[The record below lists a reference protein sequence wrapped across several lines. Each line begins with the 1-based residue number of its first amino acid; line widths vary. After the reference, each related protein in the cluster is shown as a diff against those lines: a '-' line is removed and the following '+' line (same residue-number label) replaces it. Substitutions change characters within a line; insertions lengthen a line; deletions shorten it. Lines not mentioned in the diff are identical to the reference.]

1 MFGNGKYKIQPIHI
15 QDFANLML
23 KHGQTTDNVEIDAI
37 GPETFTYKELAK
49 AVGKAIGVKTRC
61 LGVPAII
68 GLIGAWITGKFVGD
82 VVVTR
87 EEIKGL
93 MDGLLY
99 ADSPAQ
105 SEIILTEWAK
115 ENANILGVKYHS
127 ELARR
132 KNRKSEYIEC

>member
-1 MFGNGKYKIQPIHI
+1 
-15 QDFANLML
+15 ML
-23 KHGQTTDNVEIDAI
+23 KYGQANDNVEIDAI

-61 LGVPAII
+61 LGVPAFI

-99 ADSPAQ
+99 ADSPPQ
-105 SEIILTEWAK
+105 GEIVLKEWAK
-115 ENANILGVKYHS
+115 ENADTLGVKYHS

-132 KNRKSEYIEC
+132 KNRKNSYIDCK